1 MNKIVFFIVHVQS
14 VFLCS
19 STAAIDVLFTVRF
32 CFSFN
37 KAPSLWICLLFSQ
50 IHFSRLLKPVSLN
63 FSQIIIRES
72 YRKFIL
78 KHVVKDST
86 VLPFFFKIMIH
97 VFGVSFSV
105 CLLSTP
111 PACGPS
117 IWPTADQIPTT
128 LQRNRKTLHSSGL
141 QHWRPSNHSS
151 SQSAVISHSW
161 STFQSF
167 ICFLPP
173 SRLT

>member
-1 MNKIVFFIVHVQS
+1 MFFIVHVQS

-86 VLPFFFKIMIH
+86 VLPFFFKSWFM
-97 VFGVSFSV
+97 SSV
-105 CLLSTP
+105 C
-111 PACGPS
+111 
-117 IWPTADQIPTT
+117 
-128 LQRNRKTLHSSGL
+128 HSLFVSLVHL
-141 QHWRPSNHSS
+141 QHAGQVSGQQPTRSQQPS
-151 SQSAVISHSW
+151 SAIEKHCTHPVC
-161 STFQSF
+161 STDGHP
-167 ICFLPP
+167 ITLPV
-173 SRLT
+173 SRL